1 MSAPEAKPAA
11 GAAATKRE
19 AYEELAERIFI
30 GVAAHVYGAPVPAG
44 GQRPDPKVV
53 AAMCFKLAEAFE
65 QASKET
71 DRAKARIEAANK
83 AAVKLDEVDLSGVFA
98 SGGKK

>member
-11 GAAATKRE
+11 APKRE
-19 AYEELAERIFI
+19 YYEELAERIFI
-30 GVAAHVYGAPVPAG
+30 GVAAQVYGNPAPAG
-44 GQRPDPKVV
+44 QQKPDPKAV
-53 AAMCFKLAEAFE
+53 AALCFKLAEAFE

-98 SGGKK
+98 STAKK